1 MTTTT
6 TTTKTTTRA
15 LSFSLLFFFFLGSL
29 RFEEANAYSHSTTSS
44 GASST
49 TSSGASSTDP
59 EYYCVGVCETSVAD
73 AACGGDAANQR
84 TTECN
89 AYDSTSADKITLSQ
103 VGASTLTD
111 VKGFVGCK
119 ETSCASYCATSGVTS
134 ESPFK
139 LMNLDGRN
147 VICVVSGKTMFMTES
162 QAVMHAYSK
171 GCTGAHAM
179 GDPAMYMAGATH
191 TACDHSDATTTTSGA
206 AYSSTMMSQNAL
218 AVSSACVASLL
229 ALLLLAC

>member
-1 MTTTT
+1 MT
-6 TTTKTTTRA
+6 TTTKTTRA
-15 LSFSLLFFFFLGSL
+15 LYFSLLLFFLGGFGV
-29 RFEEANAYSHSTTSS
+29 RFEEANAYSQSTPSTDD
-44 GASST
+44 SST
-49 TSSGASSTDP
+49 TSSTPA
-59 EYYCVGVCETSVAD
+59 YYCVGVCETSVAD
-73 AACGGDAANQR
+73 SACGGDAANQR

-103 VGASTLTD
+103 VDASTLTD

-119 ETSCASYCATSGVTS
+119 ETSCASYCAASGVTS
-134 ESPFK
+134 ENPFK
-139 LMNLDGRN
+139 LMDEVDGRK
-147 VICVVSGKTMFMTES
+147 VICVVSGKTKFMHES

-179 GDPAMYMAGATH
+179 SDPPMYMAGATH
-191 TACDHSDATTTTSGA
+191 TACDHSDDDDVVSGA

-229 ALLLLAC
+229 ALLLLAR